1 MKKVLTFLACIAV
14 PLGLG
19 ALGGVVTS
27 SNINSWYVT
36 LNQPSFRP
44 PNWLFGPVWTVLYI
58 LMGVSFFMILQAT
71 ASSNKKRAIRVAV
84 IQMLLNSIWSFLFF
98 YFHQLAVAL
107 VDIIVLWI
115 FILTM
120 IITYYPLNKT
130 ASLLQIPYLA
140 WVSFATI
147 LNAAFV
153 YLN

>member
-19 ALGGVVTS
+19 ALGGIVTS
-27 SNINSWYVT
+27 SNINSWYET

-58 LMGVSFFMILQAT
+58 LMGVSFFMILQAP